1 MIQDGYCDM
10 AIPLGK
16 IELQLCSDN
25 ETNQTSQLAVQ
36 KTSHRFRT
44 PQILKEIL
52 LECGAPQL

>member
-1 MIQDGYCDM
+1 MIQHGYCDM

-52 LECGAPQL
+52 LES